1 MRHSY
6 GDSAA
11 RIKFSLVSLLVYII
25 KSSRYLLGREKSF
38 VHEIILRLQCYMNFP
53 LSGPHIPFWA
63 AKRADKSFNM
73 SLSIGDEL
81 VKTRRQ
87 FNLFLWHGLSET
99 VEIY

>member
-38 VHEIILRLQCYMNFP
+38 VHEIIPRLQCYMNFHHTD
-53 LSGPHIPFWA
+53 LF
-63 AKRADKSFNM
+63 
-73 SLSIGDEL
+73 EL
-81 VKTRRQ
+81 RKERTRVI
-87 FNLFLWHGLSET
+87 T
-99 VEIY
+99 